1 MSVLVL
7 EKGEGSG
14 VRFRFQPK
22 CSKFVTV
29 VLVHLGP
36 KKIIRNFFCQIR
48 NTAIYLTYVSDTI
61 FLFFFI
67 TYSRKLD

>member
-36 KKIIRNFFCQIR
+36 KKIIRNFFLPDPQ
-48 NTAIYLTYVSDTI
+48 NL
-61 FLFFFI
+61 
-67 TYSRKLD
+67 RK

>member
-36 KKIIRNFFCQIR
+36 KKIIRNFFLPDPQHCHLS
-48 NTAIYLTYVSDTI
+48 NL
-61 FLFFFI
+61 
-67 TYSRKLD
+67 RK